1 MSGMRPAIVG
11 ICLLLGACSPSRQA
25 ELAPRVEGAK
35 PEDKLGW
42 GATTEIP
49 GTPVMRID
57 LVEGMGKG
65 FSSGG
70 YGGTIRN
77 VLFLDPADKAGRW
90 LLPDSQHFFAE
101 SLPFAVEQEDQRRS
115 RTLGT
120 AALVMS
126 VGERDE
132 SSTGRLLVFDSVGQT
147 VEWLADGV
155 RRLNAASVA
164 ASGEW
169 VVLYERN
176 QKFSIAIVDGKTL
189 KTIREQVFEI
199 PVLK

>member
-1 MSGMRPAIVG
+1 MDRIQPAIIG
-11 ICLLLGACSPSRQA
+11 ISLLLGACSPARQT
-25 ELAPRVEGAK
+25 ELEPRVEGAK

-57 LVEGMGKG
+57 LVEGAGKG
-65 FSSGG
+65 FSSG
-70 YGGTIRN
+70 YGGAVRN

-101 SLPFAVEQEDQRRS
+101 SLQLIVGQDDPRS
-115 RTLGT
+115 ARTLGT
-120 AALVMS
+120 AALVKT
-126 VGERDE
+126 VGQRDE
-132 SSTGRLLVFDSVGQT
+132 AATGRLLLFDAVGRT

-155 RRLNAASVA
+155 RRLNAASVG

-176 QKFSIAIVDGKTL
+176 QKFSIAVVDGKTL
-189 KTIREQVFEI
+189 KTIREQTFDI
-199 PVLK
+199 PTLK